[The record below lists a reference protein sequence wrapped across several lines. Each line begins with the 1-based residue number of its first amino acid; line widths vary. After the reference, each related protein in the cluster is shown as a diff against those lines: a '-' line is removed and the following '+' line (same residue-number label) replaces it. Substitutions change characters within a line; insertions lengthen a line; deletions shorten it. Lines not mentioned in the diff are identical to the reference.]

1 MDKNSFNILIYGA
14 DRLGYPEWEELNIGN
29 GIKLY
34 FCAMDEVVKFQD
46 YDGVVIFQGIWD
58 QSQRDLLD
66 KRIKEVFH
74 LYKKNSF
81 ICFLADKN
89 VEERAFDLANQIF
102 RKMLPGISCTDV
114 GKFYNLKIY
123 RDELKA
129 YMDEYGIPNLMFNIY
144 SDKGYEVIISKLDT
158 KEVAGFCFNGK
169 IFYLPCHIVHRDE
182 ESMKRLFTLLC
193 NGLVSLYKKYQWTI
207 PEWAND
213 YKFIKE
219 IKLINNKKER
229 EKELSEINKKINV
242 FMNYKRVLI
251 LSDNQLKEAVAD
263 MLERGFRF
271 RVDRKEEFIE
281 DLKISYYN
289 KEEKKYYKALVEVK
303 GVNRNVDRQSI
314 NELDSHRDRRNLKS
328 NFPGILIAN
337 TFIKSS
343 NSIKN
348 KDKPISNDQIEHARR
363 NNILILRTIDLI
375 RALNII
381 INDDQK
387 YPFLVKKLFTEKGW
401 LEVKDDKFIFH
412 S

>member
-1 MDKNSFNILIYGA
+1 MDKNSFNILFYGA
-14 DRLGYPEWEELNIGN
+14 DRLGYPEWEVLNIGK

-34 FCAMDEVVKFQD
+34 SCAMDEVVKFQD
-46 YDGVVIFQGIWD
+46 YDGVVMFQGIWD
-58 QSQRDLLD
+58 QSRSDLLD
-66 KRIKEVFH
+66 KRIKEVLH
-74 LYKKNSF
+74 LYKNNSF
-81 ICFLADKN
+81 ICFLVDKD
-89 VEERAFDLANQIF
+89 VGERDFDLANQIF
-102 RKMLPGISCTDV
+102 RKMLPGISCKDV

-123 RDELKA
+123 KDELKA
-129 YMDEYGIPNLMFNIY
+129 YMDEYGIPNLIFNIY
-144 SDKGYEVIISKLDT
+144 SDKGYEVIISDLNT
-158 KEVAGFCFNGK
+158 KDVAGFCFNGK
-169 IFYLPCHIVHRDE
+169 IFYLPCHIAYYDE
-182 ESMKRLFTLLC
+182 ESMKILFKLLC
-193 NGLVSLYKKYQWTI
+193 NGLVSLYKKYQWAI

-213 YKFIKE
+213 FKFNNE

-229 EKELSEINKKINV
+229 EKEISEINKEIDF

-251 LSDNQLKEAVAD
+251 LSDNQLKESVAD

-271 RVDRKEEFIE
+271 KVDRKEEFIE
-281 DLKISYYN
+281 DLKIKYYN
-289 KEEKKYYKALVEVK
+289 KEEKKYYNALVEVK

-363 NNILILRTIDLI
+363 DNILILRTIDLI
-375 RALNII
+375 RALNVII
-381 INDDQK
+381 GDNQK
-387 YPFLVKKLFTEKGW
+387 YQFLVKKLFTEKGW
-401 LEVKDDKFIFH
+401 LEVKDNKFIFH